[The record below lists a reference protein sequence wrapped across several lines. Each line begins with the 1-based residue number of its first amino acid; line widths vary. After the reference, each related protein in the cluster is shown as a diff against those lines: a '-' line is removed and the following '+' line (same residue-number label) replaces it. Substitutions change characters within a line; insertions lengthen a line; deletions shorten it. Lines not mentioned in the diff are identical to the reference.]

1 MKSISY
7 EKAPELLIRNGILL
21 DPASGEERRADVLI
35 SDGRIA
41 RIAENI
47 EQKNIPVFDA
57 RGRYISPGWFDMHVH
72 FREPGRE
79 DKETIATGCAAAVSG
94 GFTGVCPMPNTAPVA
109 DNRGIIEMQIA
120 KAEETPV
127 DLHPIAAATVGQRG
141 EELSEMADLVDA
153 GAVAFSDDGVAIATA
168 AITRRAMEY
177 ASMYDVPIIEHCEDI
192 SLARGGAMNEGA
204 ASTRLGLPGIPGIA
218 EDLIVARDILLAEY
232 TGARVHI
239 AHISTAG
246 AVELVRRAK
255 KRGVKVTCEV
265 TPHHFCLTDDHIESY
280 DANYKMNPPLRTQND
295 VEAMIA
301 GLKDGTIDV
310 IATDHAPHAPEEK
323 EVEFTA
329 APFGITGLETA
340 IGLIISKLVLP
351 GHLSL
356 VQALE
361 KITRAPRHILN
372 LPQAIVQEGEPANL
386 TLFDAAQ
393 KWQVRAEEFY
403 SKSRN
408 SPFIGEELTGRAVA
422 VYNRGLFWQRPAVE
436 A

>member
-1 MKSISY
+1 MRCVVKTIHY
-7 EKAPELLIRNGILL
+7 EKTPDLLIRNGVLL
-21 DPASGEERRADVLI
+21 DPTTAEERRADVLI
-35 SDGRIA
+35 RAGKIA
-41 RIAENI
+41 RIGDQLSAENV
-47 EQKNIPVFDA
+47 PVFDA
-57 RGRYISPGWFDMHVH
+57 AGLYVTPGWFDMHVH

-79 DKETIATGCAAAVSG
+79 DKETIETGCAAAAAG
-94 GFTGVCPMPNTAPVA
+94 GFTGVCPMPNTSPVA
-109 DNRGIIEMQIA
+109 DTRGIIEMQIS
-120 KAEETPV
+120 KAEDTPI
-127 DLHPIAAATVGQRG
+127 DLHPIAAATLGQRG

-177 ASMYDVPIIEHCEDI
+177 ASMYDVPIIEHCEDV
-192 SLARGGAMNEGA
+192 SLAKGGAMNEGA
-204 ASTRLGLPGIPGIA
+204 ASTRLGLPGIPAIA

-255 KRGVKVTCEV
+255 KRGVRVTCEV
-265 TPHHFCLTDDHIESY
+265 TPHHFCLTDDSIESY
-280 DANYKMNPPLRTQND
+280 DANYKMNPPLRTQKD

-351 GHLSL
+351 GHLTL
-356 VQALE
+356 PQALE
-361 KITRAPRHILN
+361 KITRAPRRILN
-372 LPQAIVQEGEPANL
+372 LPQAEIQEGKPANL
-386 TLFDAAQ
+386 TLLDAQ
-393 KWQVRAEEFY
+393 QQWQVRVEDFY

-408 SPFIGEELTGRAVA
+408 SPFIGEELTGRAMG
-422 VYNRGLFWQRPAVE
+422 VYNRGMFWRR
-436 A
+436 